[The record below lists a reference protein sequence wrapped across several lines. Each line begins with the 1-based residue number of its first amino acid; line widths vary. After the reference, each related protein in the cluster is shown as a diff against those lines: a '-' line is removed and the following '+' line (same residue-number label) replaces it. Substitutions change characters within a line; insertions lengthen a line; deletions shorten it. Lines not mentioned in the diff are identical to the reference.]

1 MSRSVKHLCLYA
13 MGIALFVVLTLC
25 LRAPVFENYYL
36 CLGYVVMAVYC
47 WCFGP
52 AAGAAVGTLG
62 VVLYCVLTNGLRG
75 MPGWA
80 LGNALIGVMLGF
92 TFRVTKT
99 MKAGFWRWLI
109 HILAVVIA
117 TGAGVLVVK
126 SFVEFVLYGQPFWFR
141 IGKNVYAF
149 VADVVLLLVSLP
161 VCGVMEG
168 YLGRNA
174 GAMN

>member
-13 MGIALFVVLTLC
+13 MGIALFVVLALC

-80 LGNALIGVMLGF
+80 LGNALIGVVLGY
-92 TFRVTKT
+92 TFRLTKP
-99 MKAGFWRWLI
+99 MKDGVWRWVI
-109 HILAVVIA
+109 HILAVVFA
-117 TGAGVLVVK
+117 TGTGVLVIK
-126 SFVEFVLYGQPFWFR
+126 SAVEFVLYGQPFWFR

-161 VCGVMEG
+161 VCRVMEG
-168 YLGRNA
+168 YLARCA
-174 GAMN
+174 LKKY